1 MKLFRATRDFRNEVP
16 MSDPSPVNVELSIV
30 LPLGVVTNQLLK
42 VEADLRALNAKTS
55 AYGSEGLGSAMAAQV
70 AGRLEKIHELLEAI
84 RALVADIETDIQ
96 PRSASPRSLK
106 ARADRDD

>member
-1 MKLFRATRDFRNEVP
+1 
-16 MSDPSPVNVELSIV
+16 MSDPSPVNFELSIV
-30 LPLGVVTNQLLK
+30 LPLGVIANQLMK
-42 VEADLRALNAKTS
+42 VEADLRFLNAKTS
-55 AYGSEGLGSAMAAQV
+55 ARGSRGLGGDLAGQV

-84 RALVADIETDIQ
+84 RALVADIEMDIQ